1 MKIRDNNPSVFSTF
15 RLFLFFQVYL
25 DLFWYY
31 LILTLLFS
39 TVHAIYFRCSESFL
53 DTISLPNVKLTSCRT
68 NVLTQIVSTLPSL
81 PPTLPPIFAKTNPP
95 QTLLNK
101 YPFTECGG
109 KGGGG
114 GGGGVW
120 EGVVLRDSYLSD

>member
-39 TVHAIYFRCSESFL
+39 TVHAIYFRCSESIL
-53 DTISLPNVKLTSCRT
+53 GTISLPNVKLTSCRA
-68 NVLTQIVSTLPSL
+68 NVLTQIVSTPPPPS
-81 PPTLPPIFAKTNPP
+81 PPIFAKTNPP

-114 GGGGVW
+114 WGGGVW
-120 EGVVLRDSYLSD
+120 EGVVLRNSYLLD